1 MFARLIQRS
10 SSLHGLPVLGPL
22 LARRRSDLDL
32 FRSRRDV
39 SDELLREF
47 TVARLQPEYQDAF
60 DVEQPLVSVCVG
72 TYNRSALLVDRC
84 LMSLVSQTYKHLEII
99 VVGDCCTDDTP
110 RVVAAL
116 GDPRVRFVNLPQR
129 GPYPEDPRLRWMVA
143 GTMPFNH
150 ALGIARGRFITHLDD
165 DDEHAPDRVE
175 KLLRF
180 AQLQRADVVFHPF
193 DWERRPGYWKINP
206 ARDFSHGQVTT
217 SSIFYHAW
225 LNRIPWDVDAHRYRE
240 PGDWNRLRK
249 FRYLGARILRYPE
262 SLLRHYKERVQHK
275 S

>member
-10 SSLHGLPVLGPL
+10 SPLHGLPVLGPL
-22 LARRRSDLDL
+22 LARRRSNLDL
-32 FRSRRDV
+32 IRSRTDV
-39 SDELLREF
+39 PDDLSREF
-47 TVARLQPEYQDAF
+47 AVERRQPEYHSAF
-60 DVEQPLVSVCVG
+60 DAEQPLVSVCVG
-72 TYNRSALLVDRC
+72 TYNRSALLVGRC
-84 LMSLVSQTYKHLEII
+84 LKSLVSQTYEHLEII

-110 RVVAAL
+110 QAVAAL
-116 GDPRVRFVNLPQR
+116 GDPRIRFVNLPQR

-175 KLLRF
+175 RLLRF
-180 AQLQRADVVFHPF
+180 AQQQRADVVFHPF
-193 DWERRPGYWKINP
+193 DWERRPGRWKINP
-206 ARDFSHGQVTT
+206 ARDFAHGQVTT

-225 LNRIPWDVDAHRYRE
+225 LKRIPWDVDAHRYRE

-262 SLLRHYKERVQHK
+262 PLLRHYKERVQHK